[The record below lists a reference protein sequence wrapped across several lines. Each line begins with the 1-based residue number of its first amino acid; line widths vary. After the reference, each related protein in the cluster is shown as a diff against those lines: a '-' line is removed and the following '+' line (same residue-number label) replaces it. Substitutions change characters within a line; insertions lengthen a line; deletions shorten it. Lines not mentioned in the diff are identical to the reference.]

1 MLKKTTTLPMSLID
15 NEITKH
21 VLIWFTVN
29 VAYSPS
35 QNIQGQA
42 TMSEPPQH
50 YNWQAYKIIDGNTNQ
65 TANGS
70 SCAIIEFYKG
80 YTSVWLSIHLQRLFN
95 VAYTEL
101 YFRNEGSKFR
111 KKSKLIFIA
120 QILYQSV

>member
-1 MLKKTTTLPMSLID
+1 MTCWYSLSPKFYKFKRYILSNAKKTTALPMSLID

-50 YNWQAYKIIDGNTNQ
+50 SNWQAYKVIDGNTNQ

-70 SCAIIEFYKG
+70 VTAEMCGNGS
-80 YTSVWLSIHLQRLFN
+80 TLS
-95 VAYTEL
+95 
-101 YFRNEGSKFR
+101 
-111 KKSKLIFIA
+111 
-120 QILYQSV
+120 